1 MKRNNIS
8 YTPEER
14 YDWCKECV
22 RKNGYVKKV
31 IDEYGEVKGER
42 IVHYTKKQLSK
53 FNSYISA
60 YEMVFLGKG
69 LKNGETLDEIY
80 DRYKDIINM
89 NGYEYKGKF
98 FKPTPKMRWLIELYD
113 VKYNG
118 KAFMG
123 YSKSES
129 DYLFDSEII
138 DNEFRL
144 SRIEPMALNVFNQ
157 GFRR

>member
-22 RKNGYVKKV
+22 RKKGYVKQV
-31 IDEYGEVKGER
+31 FDEYGESKGER

-53 FNSYISA
+53 FNAYIYA
-60 YEMVFLGKG
+60 YEMVYLGKS
-69 LKNGETLDEIY
+69 LKYGETLEETY
-80 DRYKDIINM
+80 HRYKDIINM
-89 NGYEYKGKF
+89 NGYEYKGKL
-98 FKPTPKMRWLIELYD
+98 FKPTPKMRWFVELYD

-118 KAFMG
+118 KEFMG

-129 DYLFDSEII
+129 DYLFDNEII
-138 DNEFRL
+138 DIDFRP
-144 SRIEPMALNVFNQ
+144 SKIEPMALNVFNK